1 MDIDKYCQNPSRYS
15 LPKETKDYY
24 DQVCLSRKSFAK
36 HNKEVREWLAKHG
49 KSIGQKGIAF
59 GEFSVMMINNMFQ
72 GMLSP
77 QGLEYMGIFFGI
89 DMGMKV
95 MGTIMLRSLLKGL
108 ASEVWEN
115 AVAMATEKGA
125 MFVSSTVMATA
136 LAKGAEESATAM
148 AIKNISEGVSKAIDK
163 ITYILMIVQF
173 LGVILDAMDRQG
185 YGKQLDASMLDYIGE
200 QYDQLFTQKFLQV
213 YVVGKDAFG
222 RDLHYAHWPVEYSGI
237 SLEAYINQ
245 VLSKEDQD
253 KYQLK
258 YYQYIIEYV
267 ESLKI
272 NSDGYSIC
280 WPQGGKLITEDEFFT
295 YVDSFSMI
303 LADRNTVVAE
313 WLHKYWLIV
322 AFLLLLLIIFIL
334 TIR

>member
-15 LPKETKDYY
+15 LPKETKEYY
-24 DQVCLSRKSFAK
+24 DQICLSRKNVTK
-36 HNKEVREWLAKHG
+36 HNNELRKWLVKNS
-49 KSIGQKGIAF
+49 KTIGEKGLSFVKFTSTLVSNLI
-59 GEFSVMMINNMFQ
+59 Q

-77 QGLEYMGIFFGI
+77 QGLEYMGIFYGI
-89 DMGMKV
+89 NLGAKV
-95 MGTIMLRSLLKGL
+95 AGSLILRALVRGL
-108 ASEVWEN
+108 ATKVWED

-125 MFVSSTVMATA
+125 MFVSNTVMATA
-136 LAKGAEESATAM
+136 LAKGAEESATAL
-148 AIKNISEGVSKAIDK
+148 ALKNIAEGVSQAFDE
-163 ITYILMIVQF
+163 ITFILTIVML
-173 LGVILDAMDRQG
+173 LGIVLDAIDRQG
-185 YGKQLDASMLDYIGE
+185 FGKQLDASMLDYIGD
-200 QYDQLFTQKFLQV
+200 QLDQLFTQKFLSV
-213 YVVGKDAFG
+213 NVIGKDAFG

-253 KYQLK
+253 EYQLK
-258 YYQYIIEYV
+258 YYKYMVEYT

-280 WPQGGKLITEDEFFT
+280 WPQGGQLITEDEFFT

-322 AFLLLLLIIFIL
+322 VFLLLLLIIFIL